1 MSTMD
6 TFSGKRFDPLKISRE
21 DISLTDIAHALSL
34 LSRGGGHIRHFYT
47 VGQHSLNCAK
57 EAKARGWTARMQ
69 LACLLHDGAEAYISD
84 IVRPVKVHLDLYR
97 KIEKRVM
104 EKVWE
109 KFGLSD
115 LTQEEHKQWRLV
127 DDAVL
132 DYELKYLMT
141 GHESRVLSPLC
152 SRPDVSER
160 PWKDVEEEFTQLAEA
175 LIKERG

>member
-6 TFSGKRFDPLKISRE
+6 TFCGKRFDPLTISRE
-21 DISLTDIAHALSL
+21 DILLTDIAHALSL
-34 LSRGGGHIRHFYT
+34 LCRGGGHIRHFYT
-47 VGQHSLNCAK
+47 VGQHCLNCAK
-57 EAKARGWTARMQ
+57 EAKARGWSPRMQ

-84 IVRPVKVHLDLYR
+84 IVRPVKVYLDLYR
-97 KIEKRVM
+97 KIEKNVM

-109 KFGLSD
+109 KFDLSD
-115 LTQEEHKQWRLV
+115 LTQEEHKLWRLI

-141 GHESRVLSPLC
+141 GHENRVLSPLC

-160 PWKDVEEEFTQLAEA
+160 PWKDVEEEFTQLARA
-175 LIKERG
+175 LIKERE

>member
-1 MSTMD
+1 M
-6 TFSGKRFDPLKISRE
+6 
-21 DISLTDIAHALSL
+21 
-34 LSRGGGHIRHFYT
+34 
-47 VGQHSLNCAK
+47 
-57 EAKARGWTARMQ
+57 
-69 LACLLHDGAEAYISD
+69 
-84 IVRPVKVHLDLYR
+84 
-97 KIEKRVM
+97 
-104 EKVWE
+104 E